1 MKGSLPFYFK
11 VVYLAGVTVLFV
23 SLFVNWYTFQMFENG
38 ILTVSWNYNIM
49 LEWSTDLPPGITI
62 NENFKPENLAVPPVL
77 NFLFIGILLFTL
89 YIIFFKDLEQTE
101 NIGVLR
107 KFSFGFICL
116 TALLLFYIV
125 IFPIIY
131 LVPNELYFPSLVDNN
146 IDLAMRLSYSI
157 SYGYVLQLI
166 GFLLIFPYSL
176 HYYITVTQFEKQE
189 NTPERRIAAYI
200 ENVQERID
208 FDKYI
213 AEEESVS

>member
-62 NENFKPENLAVPPVL
+62 NENFRPENLAVPPVL

-116 TALLLFYIV
+116 IALLLFYIV

-176 HYYITVTQFEKQE
+176 HYCITVTQFEKQE

>member
-38 ILTVSWNYNIM
+38 ILTVSWSYNI
-49 LEWSTDLPPGITI
+49 LFEWSTDLPPGISI
-62 NENFKPENLAVPPVL
+62 NENLRPGDLAVPPIL

-107 KFSFGFICL
+107 KFSFGFVCL
-116 TALLLFYIV
+116 IALLLFYIV

-131 LVPNELYFPSLVDNN
+131 LVPNELYFPSLLDNN
-146 IDLAMRLSYSI
+146 IDLSMRLSYSI

-166 GFLLIFPYSL
+166 GFLFVFPYSL
-176 HYYITVTQFEKQE
+176 HYYITITQFEKQE

-200 ENVQERID
+200 ENVQESID
-208 FDKYI
+208 FDRYI
-213 AEEESVS
+213 AEEEALS

>member
-11 VVYLAGVTVLFV
+11 VIYLAGVTVLFV

-38 ILTVSWNYNIM
+38 ILTVSWSYNI
-49 LEWSTDLPPGITI
+49 LFEWSTDLPPGISI
-62 NENFKPENLAVPPVL
+62 NENLRPGDIAVPSVL

-107 KFSFGFICL
+107 KFSFGFVCL
-116 TALLLFYIV
+116 IALLLFYIV

-146 IDLAMRLSYSI
+146 IDLAMRFSYSI

-166 GFLLIFPYSL
+166 GFLLVFPYSL
-176 HYYITVTQFEKQE
+176 HYYITITQFERKE

-200 ENVQERID
+200 ENVQESID
-208 FDKYI
+208 FDRYI
-213 AEEESVS
+213 AEEEALS

>member
-38 ILTVSWNYNIM
+38 ILTVSWSYNI
-49 LEWSTDLPPGITI
+49 LFEWSTDLPPGISI
-62 NENFKPENLAVPPVL
+62 NENLRPGDIAVPSVL

-107 KFSFGFICL
+107 KFSFGFVCL
-116 TALLLFYIV
+116 IALLLFYIV

-146 IDLAMRLSYSI
+146 IDLAMRFSYSI

-176 HYYITVTQFEKQE
+176 HYYLTVSQFEKQE
-189 NTPERRIAAYI
+189 NTPENRIATYI
-200 ENVQERID
+200 ENVQESID
-208 FDKYI
+208 LDKYI
-213 AEEESVS
+213 AEEESIS

>member
-49 LEWSTDLPPGITI
+49 LEWSTNLPPGITI

-116 TALLLFYIV
+116 IALLLFYIV

>member
-116 TALLLFYIV
+116 IALLLFYIV